1 MKKKVPL
8 QKGLKVTSLN
18 NITREEAELEI
29 MYFISSSW
37 ITLEKGSFPDIK
49 MFFLNCNDLSNVI
62 LNYDRVQV
70 YMGVNI

>member
-1 MKKKVPL
+1 MPL
-8 QKGLKVTSLN
+8 QKVLKVMRLN
-18 NITREEAELEI
+18 SITREEAELEI

-49 MFFLNCNDLSNVI
+49 IFFNCNDLSNVI

-70 YMGVNI
+70 HMGVNI